1 VNRFRQ
7 VCKAYFAL
15 LEVLC
20 QSHQG
25 AIATCDGPTFVLL
38 LQSLDAGLKALDVSV
53 SSQCA
58 AAVDNLASYYFR
70 NAAAAETPSP
80 AGQVPPGTVGQRSLG
95 RHRGQSSL
103 SSVPQHY
110 WMLS

>member
-1 VNRFRQ
+1 MLRQ

-25 AIATCDGPTFVLL
+25 AIATCDGATFVLL

-80 AGQVPPGTVGQRSLG
+80 AGQVPPGTVGQRRFGWHHGRPSLT
-95 RHRGQSSL
+95 
-103 SSVPQHY
+103 SVPQHCRI
-110 WMLS
+110 LS

>member
-1 VNRFRQ
+1 MVNIACCARQ

-80 AGQVPPGTVGQRSLG
+80 AGQVRPAP
-95 RHRGQSSL
+95 
-103 SSVPQHY
+103 
-110 WMLS
+110 